1 MFIFKGLSIV
11 PLDGIGLLV
20 KQHASQ
26 HFQWPF
32 EGN

>member
-1 MFIFKGLSIV
+1 MFIFKGLNIV
-11 PLDGIGLLV
+11 PLDGIGLFV